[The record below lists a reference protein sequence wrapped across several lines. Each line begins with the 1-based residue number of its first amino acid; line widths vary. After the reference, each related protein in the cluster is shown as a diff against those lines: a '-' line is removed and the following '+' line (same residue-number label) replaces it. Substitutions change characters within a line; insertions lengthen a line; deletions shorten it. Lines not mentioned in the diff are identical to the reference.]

1 MLMSCGM
8 RTKPN
13 SPTPAAVAALAIFF
27 CAAAGCARRTPG
39 PPTPKPQTIE
49 QLKAAIADVLERTH
63 TPGCGF
69 ALVTKDSVVFAGGV
83 GKADLA
89 ANRDVTADTMFRIG
103 SITKSFVALSLLK
116 LQEQGKVD
124 IQAKVAEVAPEVKI
138 VNRWDATDPIR
149 IVNLLEHTAGFDDMP
164 PAETFDMSG
173 GPQAPLLETLAR
185 FPEPQVARWRPG
197 TLQSYSNPDYAVAGY
212 IIEKLTSQSCEDYIA
227 DNILRPLAMTN
238 SDIRLTPGVRAAL
251 AQGYRGNPPL
261 PVPYYPILLRPAGEM
276 KSSPNEMARFVRM
289 MLNRGT
295 LDGVR
300 IVSAE
305 SIARMETPETGL
317 AARAGFKDGY
327 GLGNYLTVS
336 HPIKTHGHNGGL
348 DGFLS
353 VYAYM
358 PEQGLGYFLSINASG
373 PALNEIDDLIFAY
386 ITRAVAVPPKPAAV
400 PLDAEVGAATG
411 FYQFA
416 SPRNDKFKFLN
427 ELLLEGWTYTDHGKL
442 YRRGLIPSPPEE
454 LIYLGHNQFRTEKES
469 GASGVYCT
477 DDDGNA
483 YGCGELAC
491 FRKISPIWPATRLI
505 LLVGAVLTMATS
517 IGFALIWI
525 PRRLFGR
532 MKGVRYLAVRI
543 VPLLASLTFL
553 ATIVLWIRGGGST
566 FAIATP
572 SPFAV
577 SICLL
582 TILFA
587 ILSAAG
593 IVLAIRSFNY
603 PMNRAARLH
612 SLAVAF
618 ACFGWTAYLGYWGMI
633 GLRFWAL

>member
-1 MLMSCGM
+1 M
-8 RTKPN
+8 RMKRRLRA
-13 SPTPAAVAALAIFF
+13 SAAIVAVAMIVA
-27 CAAAGCARRTPG
+27 CASGCARSTKAAKPSE
-39 PPTPKPQTIE
+39 PKPQTIE
-49 QLKAAIADVLERTH
+49 QLKAAIADVLTRTH

-103 SITKSFVALSLLK
+103 SITKGFVALSLLQ
-116 LQEQGKVD
+116 LSEQGKVD
-124 IQAKVAEVAPEVKI
+124 LHAKVADIAPEVKI
-138 VNRWDATDPIR
+138 VNRWDATDPVR

-164 PAETFDMSG
+164 PAETYDMSG
-173 GPQAPLLETLAR
+173 GPQVPLLETFAR
-185 FPEPQVARWRPG
+185 FSEPQIARWRPG
-197 TLQSYSNPDYAVAGY
+197 TFQSYSNPGYGVAGY
-212 IIEKLTSQSCEDYIA
+212 IVEKLTGKPCEEYIA
-227 DNILRPLAMTN
+227 DNILRPLGMTH
-238 SDIRLTPGVRAAL
+238 SDMRLTPEVRAAL

-276 KSSPNEMARFVRM
+276 KASPNEMARFVRM

-300 IVSAE
+300 IVSPE
-305 SIARMETPETGL
+305 SIARMETTETGL

-327 GLGNYLTVS
+327 GLGNYVTIT

-353 VYAYM
+353 AYAYM
-358 PEQGLGYFLSINASG
+358 PEQGLGYFLSINASS
-373 PALNEIDDLIFAY
+373 PALSQIENLIFDY
-386 ITRAVAVPPKPAAV
+386 ITRTVTVPPKPSAV
-400 PLDAEVGAATG
+400 PLDAGIRAAAG

-416 SPRNDKFKFLN
+416 SPRNEKFKFLD
-427 ELLLEGWTYTDHGKL
+427 EILLEGWTYIDQDKL
-442 YRRGLIPSPPEE
+442 YRRGLIPGPAEE

-469 GASGVYCT
+469 GADGVYCA
-477 DDDGNA
+477 DSDGNR

-491 FRKISPIWPATRLI
+491 YRKINPIWPATRLI
-505 LLVGAVLTMATS
+505 LLVGAVLAMATS
-517 IGFALIWI
+517 IVFALVWI
-525 PRRLFGR
+525 PRKMLGR
-532 MKGVRYLAVRI
+532 MKGVKYLAVRV

-553 ATIVLWIRGGGST
+553 ATILLWIHGGGST
-566 FAIATP
+566 FALATP

-582 TILFA
+582 TILYA
-587 ILSAAG
+587 ILSTAG
-593 IVLAIRSFNY
+593 FVLAIRSFGY

-612 SLAVAF
+612 SMTVAF
-618 ACFGWTAYLGYWGMI
+618 ACVGWTIFLAYWGMI
-633 GLRFWAL
+633 GLRFWAI